1 MKTALILPILLP
13 ATYAWTFTWRNADG
27 EEHTERGR
35 GPSDCIVVDHAE
47 GQLFELDGQG
57 EDNINMLL
65 FSNDECSG
73 DPAGRATKSWSKES
87 STDLLSFQVVA
98 LNGGDDSTTTSG
110 NSTATA
116 TETETP
122 SGTVTSQPTGSSTE
136 GTFTLPT
143 VSETETDAETDTD
156 TATMTNTDAETTPT
170 ETTEPTS
177 TTEGASETGT
187 ETPEPTSTDDEAP
200 EDAAS
205 QLLSRNSLIGAGIA
219 AVAGYAVNWL
229 L

>member
-1 MKTALILPILLP
+1 MKTALILPILIP

-27 EEHTERGR
+27 QEHTERGR
-35 GPSDCIVVDHAE
+35 GPSECIVIDHAE

-65 FSNDECSG
+65 FSNDDCSG
-73 DPAGRATKSWSKES
+73 DPAGRATESWSKES

-98 LNGGDDSTTTSG
+98 LNGDDDSTTTSG
-110 NSTATA
+110 NATATA

-136 GTFTLPT
+136 ESFTLPT
-143 VSETETDAETDTD
+143 VSETETDTETDTD
-156 TATMTNTDAETTPT
+156 TETMTNTDSEPTPT

-177 TTEGASETGT
+177 TTEGGSET
-187 ETPEPTSTDDEAP
+187 ETDTPTPTPTDDEVP

-205 QLLSRNSLIGAGIA
+205 QLLSRNNVVGAGIA
-219 AVAGYAVNWL
+219 AAAGYVVNWL
-229 L
+229 F

>member
-1 MKTALILPILLP
+1 MKSALILPILLP

-35 GPSDCIVVDHAE
+35 GPSECIVVDHAK

-65 FSNDECSG
+65 FSNDDCSG
-73 DPAGRATKSWSKES
+73 DPAGRATESWSKES
-87 STDLLSFQVVA
+87 STDLLSFEVVA
-98 LNGGDDSTTTSG
+98 LNGGDDSTTPSG
-110 NSTATA
+110 NATATA

-122 SGTVTSQPTGSSTE
+122 SGTVTSQPTGTSTE
-136 GTFTLPT
+136 ETFTLPT
-143 VSETETDAETDTD
+143 VSETETGTET
-156 TATMTNTDAETTPT
+156 MSNTDAEPTPT

-177 TTEGASETGT
+177 TSEGGSEPQT
-187 ETPEPTSTDDEAP
+187 ETPTPTPTPTDDEVP
-200 EDAAS
+200 EDAAQ
-205 QLLSRNSLIGAGIA
+205 QLFSRNNLVGAGIA

-229 L
+229 F